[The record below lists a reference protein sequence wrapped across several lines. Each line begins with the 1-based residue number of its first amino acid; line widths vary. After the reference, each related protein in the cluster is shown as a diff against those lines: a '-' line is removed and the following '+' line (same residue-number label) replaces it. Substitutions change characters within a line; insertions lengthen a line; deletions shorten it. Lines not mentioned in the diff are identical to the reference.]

1 MEYQNTPPSLF
12 MSYTLKFNYQPN
24 IKTQSLRY
32 YKGSHR
38 WLGRFMSYSLKFN
51 YQFNIKTQLFKVL

>member
-1 MEYQNTPPSLF
+1 
-12 MSYTLKFNYQPN
+12 MSYTLKFNYQLN
-24 IKTQSLRY
+24 MKTQSLRY